1 MGDEVE
7 RIPTFIQGLD
17 EMMEGGVPKGYIALL
32 CGHAGTMKSSVGF
45 NILFHANKERG
56 MKGMYLTLEQTRE
69 PLLRHMA
76 KLNMPQE
83 DAEDLVVI
91 DLARVRK
98 DIKTEGNEEE
108 MDWPNAI
115 IRALKNYK
123 DAFGCE
129 ILVFDS
135 LAALY
140 ALTNFKNPRAEL
152 FHFFERLRE
161 LNLTSF
167 LISEMPTDRNVFG
180 LHGVEDFLSDGIIH
194 LKVDYSQGTANLYI
208 GVVKMRETNHPRS
221 YFPLI
226 WEPSTGRFE
235 IVTG

>member
-1 MGDEVE
+1 MGD
-7 RIPTFIQGLD
+7 RIATHIIGLD
-17 EMMEGGVPKGYIALL
+17 ELMEGGIPSKYIVLL

-45 NILFHANKERG
+45 NILFHENKISKR
-56 MKGMYLTLEQTRE
+56 KGMYLTLEQTRE

-76 KLNMPQE
+76 KLHMPQE
-83 DAEDLVVI
+83 EAEDLVVI

-98 DIKTEGNEEE
+98 DLKADTSEEE
-108 MDWPNAI
+108 MDWPTAI
-115 IRALKNYK
+115 IRALKNYR
-123 DAFGCE
+123 DTFGCE

-152 FHFFERLRE
+152 FHFFERLRD

-167 LISEMPTDRNVFG
+167 LISEMPSDRNVYG
-180 LHGVEDFLSDGIIH
+180 LYGVEDFLSDGIVH

-208 GVVKMRETNHPRS
+208 GVVKMRETNHPRQ

-226 WEPSTGRFE
+226 FEPSTGRFE